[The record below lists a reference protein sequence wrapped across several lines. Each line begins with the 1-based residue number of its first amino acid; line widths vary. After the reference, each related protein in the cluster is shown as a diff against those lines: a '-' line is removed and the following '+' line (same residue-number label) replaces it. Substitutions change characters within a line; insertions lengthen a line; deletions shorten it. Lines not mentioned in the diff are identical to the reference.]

1 MILLDTNVV
10 AEAMRPAPEAA
21 VIDWLNRQD
30 ASRIVLSTISIAE
43 ISYGLQC
50 LAGGQR
56 KQMLAERFEQLLRRG
71 FAHRILV
78 FDEPAALSYGEL
90 MAHRR
95 GIGRPMR
102 VLDGQ
107 IAAIARSRGF
117 ALATRNTSDFDQT
130 AVDLVNPWTAR

>member
-10 AEAMRPAPEAA
+10 SEAMRPAPEPA
-21 VIDWLNRQD
+21 VIDWLNGQD
-30 ASRIVLSTISIAE
+30 SSRIALSTISIAE

-50 LAGGQR
+50 LADGQR
-56 KQMLAERFEQLLRRG
+56 KRMLADRFEQLLRRG
-71 FAHRILV
+71 FAHRILG
-78 FDEPAALSYGEL
+78 FDESAALAYGEL

-95 GIGRPMR
+95 SIGRPMS

-117 ALATRNTSDFDQT
+117 ALATRDTSDFESI